1 MTIGSWVKDSS
12 GISSSKSWNGKDGR
26 SSDNPYTSTSLFETI
41 PSFEYRSRV
50 SGWKPCTSKTFGISL
65 WNPSA
70 AYWNSLQVRA
80 LNRLMGK
87 YKQHDFNA
95 GTFLAELPETARA
108 VASAGISIFK
118 AYREV
123 RKGRFHKA
131 LTILRKANA
140 EKGRTF
146 TVDKTSSSSWLALQF
161 GWIPLVG
168 DAYSAADAFK
178 KGAMRPKSVSIRSHA
193 TIKVPIA
200 TGGTAPG
207 MRMYV
212 GSIVQTYTKRVIL
225 KTRYRPSPWEQLGLT
240 NPALIAWEVTPFSFL
255 VDYFIGI
262 GNFLELHTVLPSSS
276 SQYIETQFFRG
287 TQSGINQNP
296 DRSGYWF
303 RPTTIPYRGVD
314 IRLTRSVSGS
324 PTIPPPQF
332 KNPFLK
338 LNQVANMIALGISL
352 KS

>member
-1 MTIGSWVKDSS
+1 MTIGSWDKSS
-12 GISSSKSWNGKDGR
+12 PGVSNAKAWNGKDGR
-26 SSDNPYTSTSLFETI
+26 KSENPYTSTSFFETI
-41 PSFEYRSRV
+41 PSFEYRSNV
-50 SGWKPCTSKTFGISL
+50 SGWRACDSKTFGIAL
-65 WNPSA
+65 WDPST
-70 AYWNSLQVRA
+70 AYWNSLQTRA

-108 VASAGISIFK
+108 VAAAGISTFQ
-118 AYREV
+118 AYRAV

-146 TVDKTSSSSWLALQF
+146 KVDKTSASSWLALQF
-161 GWIPLVG
+161 GWLPLIG
-168 DAYSAADAFK
+168 DAYSAAEAFK
-178 KGAMRPKSVSIRSHA
+178 KGATRPKTVNLRSHA
-193 TIKVPIA
+193 TLKVSIA
-200 TGGTAPG
+200 TGGNTPG

-212 GSIVQTYTKRVIL
+212 GSIAHTYTKRVIL
-225 KTRYRPSPWEQLGLT
+225 KTRYQPSPWEQLGLT
-240 NPALIAWEVTPFSFL
+240 NPALIAWEVVPFSFL

-276 SQYIETQFFRG
+276 SQYVNTQFFRNV
-287 TQSGINQNP
+287 QSGISQNP
-296 DRSGYWF
+296 VMSGYWF
-303 RPTTIPYRGVD
+303 KPEKIPYRGVD
-314 IRLTRSVSGS
+314 IRLTRSASGS
-324 PTIPPPQF
+324 AAIPPPQF

-352 KS
+352 KH